1 MRELSL
7 DLETFSSVDL
17 KKCGVY
23 KYVESPDFEIMLLA
37 YKYDD
42 GPTQIIDITTLNS
55 VGPDPDDILEM
66 QELIKGLLDP
76 TITKTAYNAQ
86 FEITCL
92 KKYFCPNIDPSQWR
106 CTMVEAAMLGLP
118 LGLGA
123 VADVLKLPVQKYNG
137 FAMIKYFCCPVKP
150 SAANNQR
157 TRNRYFD
164 DPVKWNE
171 FKQYCKIDV
180 EVEYAVKQKIKFFQV
195 CPFERPVY
203 AIDQTINSLGVL
215 IDNKLV
221 ENCIRISTEY
231 TGKLKQEAINITGLK
246 NPNSVKQ
253 LSEWLT
259 EEMEEDIPDLKKATI
274 PKLLEKTD
282 SAIIKRVLN
291 IRQRTSKTS
300 VKKYQKMLDTV
311 CADGRIRGLYQYYG
325 ANGTGRFAGR
335 GVQVQNLPRNYM
347 KDLDLARQLV
357 LDGDI
362 DQLEMFYGSRL
373 MKVISQLL
381 RTAFIPAPGKTF
393 KVSDFSAIE
402 ARVISWLAGEKWK
415 LDVFNTHGKIYEATG
430 ARMFNVAMEDIKKGS
445 SERDAAKISELAL
458 GFQGGVGA
466 LTQMIE
472 SEKARAYEQGKPWNF
487 NPTDEQKK
495 TFVDRWRAANPKI
508 KQYWYDT
515 DTAAITAVLEPGS
528 VVKCGFVTYHMAK
541 NVLFCTLPSGRQ
553 LAYMRPR
560 IVEGKFGGPQI
571 EYEGMNQTTKKWER
585 MRAYGGL
592 LVENQVQ
599 AIARDLLVAKMKE
612 FHALGADMPLHI
624 HDELI
629 IEDDNL
635 FTLSE
640 IDEIMGRPVKW
651 APGLP
656 LRGDSFE
663 TNYYRKED

>member
-1 MRELSL
+1 MRELSI
-7 DLETFSSVDL
+7 DIETFSSIDL

-23 KYVESPDFEIMLLA
+23 RYVESPDFEIMLLA

-42 GPTQIIDITTLNS
+42 GPTQIIDLANGEISKQLQKDLI
-55 VGPDPDDILEM
+55 DPSI
-66 QELIKGLLDP
+66 I
-76 TITKTAYNAQ
+76 KTAYNAA

-92 KKYFCPNIDPSQWR
+92 KKYFCPNLDPSQWR

-118 LGLGA
+118 FGLGQ

-150 SAANNQR
+150 SAANNGR
-157 TRNRYFD
+157 ARNRYYD

-171 FKQYCKIDV
+171 FKLYCKIDV
-180 EVEYAVKQKIKFFQV
+180 DVEYAIKQKIKFFQV
-195 CPFERPVY
+195 SEFEKPVY
-203 AIDQTINSLGVL
+203 AIDQSINRLGVL
-215 IDNKLV
+215 IDTKLV
-221 ENCIRISTEY
+221 ENCISISTEY
-231 TGKLKQEAINITGLK
+231 TTKLKQEAIQITGLK

-253 LSEWLT
+253 LGEWLS
-259 EEMEEDIPDLKKATI
+259 EEMEEEITDLKKATI

-282 SAIIKRVLN
+282 SAIVKRILN
-291 IRQRTSKTS
+291 IRQRTSKSS
-300 VKKYQKMLDTV
+300 VKKFQTMLNTQ
-311 CADGRIRGLYQYYG
+311 CADGRIRGLFQYYG
-325 ANGTGRFAGR
+325 ANRTGRFAGR

-430 ARMFNVAMEDIKKGS
+430 ARMFNVALEDIKKGS

-487 NPTDEQKK
+487 NPTDEEKQM
-495 TFVDRWRAANPKI
+495 FVNKWRAANPKI
-508 KQYWYDT
+508 RQYWYDT
-515 DTAAITAVLEPGS
+515 EQAALNAVMNPGS
-528 VVKCGFVTYHMAK
+528 IVKCGFVSYHMHK

-560 IVEGKFGGPQI
+560 IIEGKFGGPQI

-585 MRAYGGL
+585 MQAYGGL

-599 AIARDLLVAKMKE
+599 AIARDLLVAKMKD
-612 FHALGADMPLHI
+612 FHALGADMPLHV
-624 HDELI
+624 HDEI
-629 IEDDNL
+629 VIEDDCM
-635 FTLSE
+635 FSMEE
-640 IDEIMGRPVKW
+640 IDAVMSRPVKW

-656 LRGDSFE
+656 LKGESFE
-663 TNYYRKED
+663 TLYYKKED

>member
-1 MRELSL
+1 MRELSI
-7 DLETFSSVDL
+7 DIETFSSVDL

-42 GPTQIIDITTLNS
+42 GPTQIFDLAFGYDQTDTVFKLQT
-55 VGPDPDDILEM
+55 DIL
-66 QELIKGLLDP
+66 DP
-76 TITKTAYNAQ
+76 SITKTAYNAQ

-92 KKYFCPNIDPSQWR
+92 KKYFCPNLDPSQWR

-118 LGLGA
+118 LGLGQ

-150 SAANNQR
+150 SAANDQR

-164 DPVKWNE
+164 DPAKWNE
-171 FKQYCKIDV
+171 FKEYCKIDV
-180 EVEYAVKQKIKFFQV
+180 NVEYAVKQKIKFFQV

-203 AIDQTINSLGVL
+203 AIDQVINSLGVR
-215 IDNKLV
+215 IDRQLV

-253 LSEWLT
+253 LSEWLS
-259 EEMEEDIPDLKKATI
+259 EEMEEDIPNLQKATI

-282 SAIIKRVLN
+282 SAVVKRILN
-291 IRQRTSKTS
+291 IRQRTSKGS
-300 VKKYQKMLDTV
+300 VKKYQTMLNTE
-311 CADGRIRGLYQYYG
+311 CADGRIRGLFQYYG
-325 ANGTGRFAGR
+325 ANRTGRFAGR

-402 ARVISWLAGEKWK
+402 ARVIAWLAGEKWK

-430 ARMFNVAMEDIKKGS
+430 ARMFNVQMEDIKKGS

-487 NPTDEQKK
+487 NPTDDEKDL
-495 TFVDRWRAANPKI
+495 FVSRWRGANPKI

-515 DTAAITAVLEPGS
+515 DESAITAVLEPGS

-541 NVLFCTLPSGRQ
+541 NVLFCTLPSGRE

-599 AIARDLLVAKMKE
+599 GTARDLLVAKMKD
-612 FHALGADMPLHI
+612 FHGLGADMPLHV
-624 HDELI
+624 HDEI
-629 IEDDNL
+629 VIEDDTM
-635 FTLSE
+635 FTMEE
-640 IDEIMGRPVKW
+640 IDQVMGMPVKW

-656 LRGDSFE
+656 LKGESFE
-663 TNYYRKED
+663 TLYYKKED